1 MVMDALPPI
10 IILMPILLPVAVSL
24 GMDPLHF
31 GILVAA
37 NVGIGMVS
45 PPVGMCLYVAC
56 GIAKT
61 PIEKVVPRL
70 IPYLLVLLAMLML
83 ITFVPEVTLWLPRA
97 LGYE

>member
-1 MVMDALPPI
+1 ME
-10 IILMPILLPVAVSL
+10 
-24 GMDPLHF
+24 PLHF

-56 GIAKT
+56 GIAET
-61 PIEKVVPRL
+61 SIEKVVPRL
-70 IPYLLVLLAMLML
+70 IPYLAVLFAMLML

-97 LGYE
+97 LGYD

>member
-1 MVMDALPPI
+1 MRYRRSSF
-10 IILMPILLPVAVSL
+10 LMPILLPVALSF

-56 GIAKT
+56 GLAET
-61 PIEKVVPRL
+61 PYRKGGAQIDSH
-70 IPYLLVLLAMLML
+70 ICW
-83 ITFVPEVTLWLPRA
+83 FC
-97 LGYE
+97 

>member
-1 MVMDALPPI
+1 MDALTPI
-10 IILMPILLPVAVSL
+10 IILMPILLPVAVSF

-56 GIAKT
+56 GIAET

-70 IPYLLVLLAMLML
+70 IPYLLVLLTMLMV